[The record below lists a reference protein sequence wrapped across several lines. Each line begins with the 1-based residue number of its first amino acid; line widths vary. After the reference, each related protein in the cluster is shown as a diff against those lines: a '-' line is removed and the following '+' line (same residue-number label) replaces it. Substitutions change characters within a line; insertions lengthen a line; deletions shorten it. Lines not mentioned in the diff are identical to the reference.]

1 VTERVLS
8 TRELNR
14 AVLARQLLLERS
26 KLSLTAAVERVAG
39 LQTQYAPSGYVS
51 LWSRLVDFR
60 REALTK
66 ALERRRAVQGTLMRV
81 TIHVVSAR
89 DYPLF
94 AEAIRRDRREWWLRV
109 QRHPVEGLD
118 MAKVANLLRK
128 QLADGPRSQG
138 ELTQMLEAEGFPRIA
153 WSGAGL
159 WVDLVRV
166 PPSGTWERRRA
177 DLYGLAEQWL
187 GPSRATEAEGL
198 EHLVRRY
205 LGGFG
210 PAPINDMAS
219 WAGLPVAKLR
229 PVTERLTLR
238 RFRDERGTELLDV
251 RGAPLPGP
259 DTPAPVR
266 FLPTWEATLLVH
278 ARRTQILPERYRPL
292 VFDTKTPHSV
302 PTFLVDGAVAGKWRY
317 EGGSVKL
324 EAFDALPRAA
334 RRELQDEAR
343 RLAAFHRT
351 EM

>member
-14 AVLARQLLLERS
+14 ALLARQLLLERS
-26 KLSLTAAVERVAG
+26 KLSLTAALERVAG

-51 LWSRLVDFR
+51 LWSRLVAFHRD
-60 REALTK
+60 ALTK
-66 ALERRRAVQGTLMRV
+66 ALERCKAVQGTLMRV

-94 AEAIRRDRREWWLRV
+94 AEGIRRSRREWWQRV
-109 QRHPVEGLD
+109 QGHQVEGLD
-118 MAKVANLLRK
+118 LEKVAKLLRK
-128 QLADGPRSQG
+128 RLAGGPRRQS

-177 DLYGLAEQWL
+177 DLYGLADDWL

-210 PAPINDMAS
+210 PASLRDVAS
-219 WAGLPVAKLR
+219 WAGLPVSMLR
-229 PVTERLTLR
+229 PVTERLPLR
-238 RFRDERGTELLDV
+238 RFRDERGIELLDV
-251 RGAPLPGP
+251 RGAPLPDP
-259 DTPAPVR
+259 ETPAPVR
-266 FLPTWEATLLVH
+266 FLPTWEASLLVH
-278 ARRTQILPERYRPL
+278 ARRAQILPEQYRPL
-292 VFDTKTPHSV
+292 VFDTKTPHSA
-302 PTFLVDGAVAGKWRY
+302 PSFLVDGAVAGKWRY
-317 EGGSVKL
+317 EDGQVKV
-324 EAFDALPRAA
+324 EPFGRLPRGV
-334 RRELQDEAR
+334 RRELEDEAD
-343 RLAAFHRT
+343 RLAAFHRD
-351 EM
+351 